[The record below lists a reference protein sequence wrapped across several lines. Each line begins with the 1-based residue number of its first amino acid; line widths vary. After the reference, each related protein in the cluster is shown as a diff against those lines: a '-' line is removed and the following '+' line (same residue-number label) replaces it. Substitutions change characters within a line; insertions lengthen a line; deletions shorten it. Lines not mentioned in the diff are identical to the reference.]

1 MYIVDVVKSWF
12 RPKVPKL
19 TLGQLPDVRFS
30 WDDGSKFAGGFGA
43 TEVLI
48 PDYWTLRR
56 RSAELYEK
64 NLYARGLIR
73 RLVTNEINVGLHLE
87 ATPEEAIL
95 GFAEDELADWTEET
109 ENRFSLWR
117 SNAWLC
123 DQGEKLTF
131 GALQAIARTEAL
143 VAGDV
148 LVLLRQDPR
157 TQLPRV
163 QLINGEAVQT
173 PIEASPQGG
182 NEIKHGVEVDSMGRQ
197 VAYWVRQPDG
207 TSKRLPAFGE
217 KSGRRLAWLL
227 YGTDKRMDDVRG
239 KPLLSLVLQ
248 SLKEIDRFRDSTQR
262 KAFILSCLAMYIEK
276 GEDAVSSRPLTR
288 SATKNGVEVASSES
302 SGPDRAFRTAQHVPG
317 LVIEQLQKGEKPQ
330 AFQSNGTVETFGVF
344 EAAIIQ
350 GIAWAHEMPPEILLL
365 SFNSNYSASQAAIN
379 EFKMYLNKVR
389 QEFGDNFCQPI
400 YTEWLLAETLAG
412 RVRADG
418 FIEAWRDWSK
428 FDIFAAWTSSD
439 WTGQIKPSVDI
450 MKMVKGY
457 AEAVKEGFMT
467 RDRAARETFGTKF
480 SKNAP
485 KLKRENELIAAAN
498 APLAA
503 LEAATKAPKQPAA
516 DESKPQDDF
525 AEGQDALDALED
537 IELAR
542 TRLRLER
549 AA

>member
-1 MYIVDVVKSWF
+1 MLGF
-12 RPKVPKL
+12 LQRLFQPKVKRL
-19 TLGQLPDVRFS
+19 TLGQLPDARFS
-30 WDDGSKFAGGFGA
+30 WDNGDKFAGGFGP
-43 TEVLI
+43 TEILT

-73 RLVTNEINVGLHLE
+73 RLITNEINVGLHLE
-87 ATPEEAIL
+87 ATPEEKIL
-95 GFAEDELADWTEET
+95 KYEEDALAEWSEEI
-109 ENRFSLWR
+109 ENRFELWR
-117 SNAWLC
+117 QNAWLC
-123 DQGEKLTF
+123 DQAEKHTF
-131 GALQAIARTEAL
+131 GALQAIARAEAL

-148 LVLLRQDPR
+148 LVVLRQDSR

-173 PIEASPQGG
+173 PLDGKPQGS

-197 VAYWVRQPDG
+197 VAYWVRQSDG

-239 KPLLSLVLQ
+239 KPLLALCLQ
-248 SLKEIDRFRDSTQR
+248 SLKEVDRFRDSTQR
-262 KAFILSCLAMYIEK
+262 KAFILSTLAMYIEK
-276 GEDAVSSRPLTR
+276 GENAVSSRPMTR
-288 SATKNGVEVASSES
+288 SATKSGVEVASSES

-344 EAAIIQ
+344 EQAIIQ
-350 GIAWAHEMPPEILLL
+350 GIAWAHEMPPEILTL

-389 QEFGDNFCQPI
+389 TDFGHNFCQPI

-412 RVRADG
+412 RIQAPGLV
-418 FIEAWRDWSK
+418 ESWRDWSR
-428 FDIFAAWTSSD
+428 FDTFAAWISAD
-439 WTGQIKPSVDI
+439 WSGQIKPAVDLS
-450 MKMVKGY
+450 KLVNGY
-457 AEAVKEGFMT
+457 KLGIAEGFIT
-467 RDRAARETFGTKF
+467 RDRAAREVFGTKF
-480 SKNAP
+480 SKNVQ
-485 KLKRENELIAAAN
+485 KLRRENEQLAEAN
-498 APLAA
+498 APIAA
-503 LEAATKAPKQPAA
+503 LEAAPKAAQPGN
-516 DESKPQDDF
+516 DVGEQSD
-525 AEGQDALDALED
+525 AEGED
-537 IELAR
+537 KAEAAEGF
-542 TRLRLER
+542 TRAHLQK

>member
-1 MYIVDVVKSWF
+1 MQLFETVKSWF
-12 RPKVPKL
+12 QPKVQRY
-19 TLGQLPDVRFS
+19 TLGQLPEVRYS

-43 TEVLI
+43 TEILTT
-48 PDYWTLRR
+48 DYWTLRR

-87 ATPEEAIL
+87 ATPEEKIL
-95 GFAEDELADWTEET
+95 GYEEDGLADWTEST

-123 DQGEKLTF
+123 DQSEKLTF

-157 TQLPRV
+157 TQLPRI

-173 PIEASPQGG
+173 PMDGTPQGS
-182 NEIKHGVEVDSMGRQ
+182 NQIKHGVEVDSMGRQ

-217 KSGRRLAWLL
+217 KSGRRLSWLL

-248 SLKEIDRFRDSTQR
+248 SLKEIDHFRDSTQR
-262 KAFILSCLAMYIEK
+262 KAFILSTLAMYIEK
-276 GEDAVSSRPLTR
+276 GENAVSSRPFTR

-350 GIAWAHEMPPEILLL
+350 GIAWAHEMPPEILML
-365 SFNSNYSASQAAIN
+365 SFSSNYSASQAAIN

-412 RVRADG
+412 RIRADG
-418 FIEAWRDWSK
+418 FVEAWRDWSK
-428 FDIFAAWTSSD
+428 FDIFAAWITSD
-439 WTGQIKPSVDI
+439 WTGQIKPAVDLS
-450 MKMVKGY
+450 KLVNGY
-457 AEAVKEGFMT
+457 KLGIAEGFIT
-467 RDRAARETFGTKF
+467 RDRASREVFGTKF
-480 SKNAP
+480 SKNVQ
-485 KLKRENELIAAAN
+485 KLRRENEQLAEAN
-498 APLAA
+498 APMAA
-503 LEAATKAPKQPAA
+503 LEAAAKAPKHPDSAP
-516 DESKPQDDF
+516 DENS
-525 AEGQDALDALED
+525 AEHQDALDAAED
-537 IELAR
+537 IDRALA
-542 TRLRLER
+542 LAPFEK

>member
-1 MYIVDVVKSWF
+1 MQLFETLKSWF
-12 RPKVPKL
+12 RPKVQRV
-19 TLGQLPDVRFS
+19 TLGQMSDVRYS
-30 WDDGSKFAGGFGA
+30 WDDGSKFAGGFGP

-48 PDYWTLRR
+48 TDYWTLRR

-73 RLVTNEINVGLHLE
+73 RLITNEINVGLHLE
-87 ATPEEAIL
+87 ATPEESIL
-95 GFAEDELADWTEET
+95 GFKEDELAPWTEDT

-123 DQGEKLTF
+123 DQSEKLTF

-148 LVLLRQDPR
+148 LVVLRQDAR

-173 PIEASPQGG
+173 PMDATPQGS
-182 NEIKHGVEVDSMGRQ
+182 NKIKHGVEVDSMGRQ

-262 KAFILSCLAMYIEK
+262 KAFILSTLAMYIEK
-276 GEDAVSSRPLTR
+276 GEHAVSSRPLTR
-288 SATKNGVEVASSES
+288 SATKNGTEVASSES

-317 LVIEQLQKGEKPQ
+317 LVIEQLQKGEIPK

-350 GIAWAHEMPPEILLL
+350 GIAWAHEMPPEILIL

-389 QEFGDNFCQPI
+389 QEFGENFCQPI

-412 RVRADG
+412 RIRADG
-418 FIEAWRDWSK
+418 FVEAWRDWSK
-428 FDIFAAWTSSD
+428 FDVFGAWISSD
-439 WTGQIKPSVDI
+439 WTGQIKPSVDVL
-450 MKMVKGY
+450 KMVNGY
-457 AEAVKEGFMT
+457 AEAIKQGFIT
-467 RDRAARETFGTKF
+467 RDRASRETFGTKF

-485 KLKRENELIAAAN
+485 KIKRENELMAAAN
-498 APLAA
+498 APMAA
-503 LEAATKAPKQPAA
+503 LEAASKAPQHPSA
-516 DESKPQDDF
+516 DSGKGEADGQGEDPKDD
-525 AEGQDALDALED
+525 AIEG
-537 IELAR
+537 LAR
-542 TRLRLER
+542 TRIHLEK